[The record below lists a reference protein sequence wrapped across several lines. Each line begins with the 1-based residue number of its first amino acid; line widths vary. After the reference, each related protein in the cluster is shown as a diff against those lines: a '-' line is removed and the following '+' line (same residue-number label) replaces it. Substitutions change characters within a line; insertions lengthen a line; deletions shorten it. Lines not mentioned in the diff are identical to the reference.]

1 MGLDFVNLALRVEE
15 EFNIYIPNEAFEEIR
30 TPADIAWFIHD
41 EYVTKN
47 YAQCSSQVGFYKI
60 RKMLIDEFALK
71 REAIKPSTYLAEL
84 FKNDIRKNWKKLN
97 RLLDNKLVSYPLKLT
112 KRASKIILFIAL
124 LIGLAL
130 FYQHFYVDKT
140 PFLQS
145 FLGSAVFT
153 LFIWVVL
160 SGMGQ
165 YFFGKVIP
173 SQLTQTFNLIRFTEE
188 NHKINRYNN
197 YKNILD
203 KVMEISIDEL
213 GLDPLEI
220 HEDSD
225 YVYDLG
231 VG

>member
-41 EYVTKN
+41 QYVTKN

-84 FKNDIRKNWKKLN
+84 FKNDIRKNWRKLN
-97 RLLDNKLVSYPLKLT
+97 RLFDNKLVSYPLELT
-112 KRASKIILFIAL
+112 KRVYKSL
-124 LIGLAL
+124 LIITLTMGIAL
-130 FYQHFYVDKT
+130 FYLQFYVEKYSFFESL
-140 PFLQS
+140 FL
-145 FLGSAVFT
+145 SAILT
-153 LFIWVVL
+153 QFIWIVL
-160 SGMGQ
+160 SSIGQ

-173 SQLTQTFNLIRFTEE
+173 HQLAQTFNLIRFTEE
-188 NHKINRYNN
+188 NHRINRYNN
-197 YKNILD
+197 FETILD
-203 KVMEISIDEL
+203 KVIEISIDEL
-213 GLDPLEI
+213 GLDPSEI

-225 YVYDLG
+225 YVDDLG

>member
-41 EYVTKN
+41 EYVRKN

-71 REAIKPSTYLAEL
+71 REDIKPSIYLAEL
-84 FKNDIRKNWKKLN
+84 FKNDIRKNWRKLN
-97 RLLDNKLVSYPLKLT
+97 RLLDNKLVSYPLELT
-112 KRASKIILFIAL
+112 KRVSKSL
-124 LIGLAL
+124 LIITLSMGLVL
-130 FYQHFYVDKT
+130 FYLQFYVNKN
-140 PFLQS
+140 S
-145 FLGSAVFT
+145 FGGSLYVSAMLT
-153 LFIWVVL
+153 LFIWMII

-173 SQLTQTFNLIRFTEE
+173 RQLAQTFNLIRFTEE
-188 NHKINRYNN
+188 NHRINRYNN
-197 YKNILD
+197 FETILE
-203 KVMEISIDEL
+203 KVIEISIDEL
-213 GLDPLEI
+213 GLDPSEI
-220 HEDSD
+220 NEDSD
-225 YVYDLG
+225 YVDDLG